1 MSLRNPAHPGRLLAD
16 DLEALGVSVAE
27 AAKGLGVTR
36 QQLYNVVN
44 GRCGLSAE
52 MAFRLELAVGGTA
65 DGWLGMQQAYDLA
78 QIRQRKG
85 KLKLKLKKLVPKVPL
100 AAE

>member
-1 MSLRNPAHPGRLLAD
+1 MPLKNPAHPGRLVAD
-16 DLEALGVSVAE
+16 DLEALGLSVAE

-36 QQLYNVVN
+36 QQLHNVVS
-44 GRCGLSAE
+44 GRCGISAE
-52 MAFRLELAVGGTA
+52 MAIRLEMAVGGSA

-78 QIRQRKG
+78 QIRQRKN
-85 KLKLKLKKLVPKVPL
+85 KLKLKKLEPKIPM